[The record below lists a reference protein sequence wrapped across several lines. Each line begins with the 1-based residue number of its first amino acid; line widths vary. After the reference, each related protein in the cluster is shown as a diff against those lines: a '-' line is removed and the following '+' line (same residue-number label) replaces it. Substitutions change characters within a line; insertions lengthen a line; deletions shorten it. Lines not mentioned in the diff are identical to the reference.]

1 MVAEPAGP
9 QRAAVGYKQGVLLV
23 LIAGTCWSI
32 VGIGIRL
39 ISDANVWQILFY
51 RSLALVPFLFVV
63 MGVRSGGRPIDMIVA
78 SGRGAIYG
86 GLALLCAF
94 ASSIYAIQTT
104 SVANAMFLFAAA
116 PLWAA
121 VLGRVL
127 LGEPVRR
134 VTWIAIGF
142 AILGI
147 AIMAHAGL
155 STGNYVGDA
164 VALLSG
170 IGFAGFAVAL
180 RSNTTGDMMPAVFL
194 AGIFATVVAAVVC
207 LVSGYSLLLSTN
219 DTVIALGL
227 GVFQLGLGL
236 TLFTIG
242 SRAVPA
248 AELALLAMM
257 EVVLGPVWVWLFLG
271 ETAPVTT
278 LVGGAVLLSALAWNA
293 VSGVRR

>member
-1 MVAEPAGP
+1 MVVEPIDP

-23 LIAGTCWSI
+23 LIAGTCWSS

-39 ISDANVWQILFY
+39 IGDANVWQILFY
-51 RSLALVPFLFVV
+51 RSLALVPFLFAV
-63 MGVRSGGRPIDMIVA
+63 MAIRSGGRPVA
-78 SGRGAIYG
+78 TAVSSGRASVYG
-86 GLALLCAF
+86 GLALVCAF
-94 ASSIYAIQTT
+94 AGSIHAIQAT

-121 VLGRVL
+121 MLGRVL
-127 LGEPVRR
+127 LGEPVRP
-134 VTWIAIGF
+134 VTWLAIGIAI
-142 AILGI
+142 IGI
-147 AIMAHAGL
+147 AIMAHNGL

-180 RSNTTGDMMPAVFL
+180 RSNTTSDMMPAVFL
-194 AGIFATVVAAVVC
+194 GGVFATAVALAVC
-207 LVSGYSLLLSTN
+207 LVTGYSLALSLN
-219 DTVIALGL
+219 DTLIALGL

-257 EVVLGPVWVWLFLG
+257 EVVLGPVWVWLFLD
-271 ETAPVTT
+271 ETVPMAT
-278 LVGGAVLLSALAWNA
+278 LIGGAILLSALAWNA